1 MSQRKSRKRSATI
14 SSCHCCDGESTC
26 SAANSRT
33 TQSGVSRVAASTST
47 VSTDTITSSGT
58 FDNIMS
64 SAGVNMDNISSLP
77 NDSIITNCFATANES
92 GSRTQ
97 KHSKHS
103 KSRKKSKSTPPATSS
118 TFVVQSIPDTVTPH
132 IQSSACVRPAKRR
145 KTRDNFTAVTLSHQT
160 QPIQTQPIST
170 QPQLTIP
177 VAQPVQD

>member
-1 MSQRKSRKRSATI
+1 MILQSFEFFSRCHSENPESVQLPYQAATAVMENQ
-14 SSCHCCDGESTC
+14 HC

-103 KSRKKSKSTPPATSS
+103 KSRKK
-118 TFVVQSIPDTVTPH
+118 I
-132 IQSSACVRPAKRR
+132 
-145 KTRDNFTAVTLSHQT
+145 
-160 QPIQTQPIST
+160 
-170 QPQLTIP
+170 
-177 VAQPVQD
+177 

>member
-33 TQSGVSRVAASTST
+33 TQSGVSRVAANTST

-103 KSRKKSKSTPPATSS
+103 KSRKNLRPHHQQQVQLLWSKVYQTRLR
-118 TFVVQSIPDTVTPH
+118 H
-132 IQSSACVRPAKRR
+132 IFNLVHVSGQLSAGKQG
-145 KTRDNFTAVTLSHQT
+145 T
-160 QPIQTQPIST
+160 ISR
-170 QPQLTIP
+170 L
-177 VAQPVQD
+177 